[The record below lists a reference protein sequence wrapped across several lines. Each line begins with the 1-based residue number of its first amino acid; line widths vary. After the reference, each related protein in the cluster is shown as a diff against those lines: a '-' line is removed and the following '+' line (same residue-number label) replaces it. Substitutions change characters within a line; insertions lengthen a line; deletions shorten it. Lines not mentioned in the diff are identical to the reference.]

1 MAFPQVVNEISS
13 ANNTDQT
20 DQVVT
25 LPGSLVNGNKLVAA
39 LAIDG
44 VVTVTWPAGWDEI
57 LDANRTGVSI
67 SVGVRT
73 IDGSEGGTVTVTAS
87 ATERSS
93 HHCWQIAG
101 HDNAILPEALSA
113 DGNSGTPNPPDLAPT
128 GGAKDYLWLALA
140 ALQPGTNTAS
150 GFPSSYGNTGQ
161 ESGDASLTQ
170 CPIAWARRELNAA
183 SENPGTFSVTS
194 SNWMAATVAIH
205 PGAAAAANAR
215 LIGSN
220 LLRSNLL
227 GRSIQ

>member
-1 MAFPQVVNEISS
+1 MAFPVVVNEISS

-25 LPGSLVNGNKLVAA
+25 LPGSLVSGNKLVAA

-44 VVTVTWPAGWDEI
+44 AVTVTWPAGWDEI
-57 LDANRTGVSI
+57 LDQNRTGVSI

-87 ATERSS
+87 GTEKSC
-93 HHCWQIAG
+93 HHVWQISG

-113 DGNSGTPNPPDLAPT
+113 NNNSATPNPPNLTPT

-140 ALQPGTNTAS
+140 ALQPGSNTAS
-150 GFPSSYGNTGQ
+150 GFPGSYGNTGQ
-161 ESGDASLTQ
+161 EAGDGNATHAPL
-170 CPIAWARRELNAA
+170 AWGRRELNAS
-183 SENPGTFSVTS
+183 SEDPGTFSATS

-205 PGAAAAANAR
+205 PGAASVNK
-215 LIGSN
+215 
-220 LLRSNLL
+220 LRIMMAHNE
-227 GRSIQ
+227 